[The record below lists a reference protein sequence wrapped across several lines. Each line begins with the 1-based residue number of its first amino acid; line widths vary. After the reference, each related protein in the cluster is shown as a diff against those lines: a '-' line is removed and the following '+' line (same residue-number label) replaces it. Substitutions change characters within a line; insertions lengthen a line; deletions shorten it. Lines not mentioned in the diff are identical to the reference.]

1 MLFSLRSPPCL
12 LPSPLPTG
20 SFLGLDDNPPHVV
33 AARAA
38 DPVRGYGFATG
49 RAKRQLAGREKV
61 MRPTGT
67 GLLIRLT
74 SLGNGHEIT
83 YRSEG

>member
-1 MLFSLRSPPCL
+1 MPFSLRSPPCL

-20 SFLGLDDNPPHVV
+20 SFLVLDNNPPHVV

-38 DPVRGYGFATG
+38 DPVGGHGFAAG

-61 MRPTGT
+61 MRPSGT

-74 SLGNGHEIT
+74 SLGNGHENT

>member
-1 MLFSLRSPPCL
+1 MPFSLRSPPCF

-20 SFLGLDDNPPHVV
+20 SFLGLDDDPPHVV

-38 DPVRGYGFATG
+38 DPVRGHGLAAG
-49 RAKRQLAGREKV
+49 RAKRQLTGRKKV
-61 MRPTGT
+61 MRPAGP

>member
-1 MLFSLRSPPCL
+1 MPFSLRSPPCL
-12 LPSPLPTG
+12 LQAPLPTG
-20 SFLGLDDNPPHVV
+20 SFLGLDDNPPPVV

-38 DPVRGYGFATG
+38 DPVRGHGFAAG
-49 RAKRQLAGREKV
+49 RAERQLAGREKV
-61 MRPTGT
+61 VRPTGT

>member
-1 MLFSLRSPPCL
+1 
-12 LPSPLPTG
+12 
-20 SFLGLDDNPPHVV
+20 
-33 AARAA
+33 
-38 DPVRGYGFATG
+38 
-49 RAKRQLAGREKV
+49 